1 MCCTIKFLFQ
11 SLVQAR
17 RGFVVDRAWRR
28 AFSSLVGM
36 MESMWTTNTK
46 QSGQARTVAVVN
58 VEIALSYEIPR
69 WCTAIYGEATFPN
82 MK

>member
-1 MCCTIKFLFQ
+1 
-11 SLVQAR
+11 
-17 RGFVVDRAWRR
+17 
-28 AFSSLVGM
+28 M